1 METPETSEAAYKKIE
16 AILEHIQ
23 NVQRN
28 CYRLGLKMIKR
39 GEVEFGRA
47 LIAHGQIHDNSK
59 LTGIEF
65 KHLFH
70 GDSLLGN
77 TIEHHRS
84 VNPHHAEYWEK
95 IHNMPDIYLAE
106 MVCDCAAR
114 SAEFGT
120 DIRKWIT
127 EEATKRYKFSIE
139 DRVGITMMKYLD
151 ELLSPSF
158 T

>member
-70 GDSLLGN
+70 GDSLL
-77 TIEHHRS
+77 
-84 VNPHHAEYWEK
+84 EYWEK